1 MSAALDYTVII
12 PARYGASR
20 LPGKPLADLDGK
32 PILQWVHERAL
43 ASGAARVVIATDD
56 ARIDAAAR
64 AFGAEVVMTSPEHR
78 SGTDRIAEAARRL
91 GLPDEALV
99 VNVQGDE
106 PLLPPPLI
114 RQVAADLAAHPAAD
128 MATLA
133 QRILTLADMVSPHV
147 VKVVRDRD
155 GYALY
160 FSRSLIPHPRD
171 GMPEAE
177 HLPDAQPGWWRHL
190 GIYAYRVGFL
200 HAFVHW
206 PPAGIE
212 TTEMLEQLRALWNG
226 ATIHV
231 AEACA
236 AAPVGVDTPEDLE
249 RLRELVR
256 RGG

>member
-20 LPGKPLADLDGK
+20 LPGKPLADLGGK

-91 GLPDEALV
+91 GLPDDALV

-133 QRILTLADMVSPHV
+133 QRILTLAEVASPHV
-147 VKVVRDRD
+147 VKVVCDRD

-160 FSRSLIPHPRD
+160 FSRALIPHPRD

-177 HLPDAQPGWWRHL
+177 HLADATPGWRRHL

-236 AAPVGVDTPEDLE
+236 PAPIGVDTPEDLE
-249 RLRELVR
+249 RLRQHLR

>member
-1 MSAALDYTVII
+1 VTAAPDCTVII
-12 PARYGASR
+12 PARFGASR
-20 LPGKPLADLDGK
+20 LPGKPLADLGGK
-32 PILQWVHERAL
+32 PIVQWVHERAL
-43 ASGAARVVIATDD
+43 ASGASRVVIATDD
-56 ARIDAAAR
+56 ARIETAAR

-91 GLPDEALV
+91 GLRDEALV

-128 MATLA
+128 MATLS
-133 QRILTLADMVSPHV
+133 QRIVTLADLASPHV
-147 VKVVRDRD
+147 VKVVCDRD

-160 FSRSLIPHPRD
+160 FSRSLVPHPRD

-177 HLPDAQPGWWRHL
+177 HLANAQPGWQRHI

-200 HAFVHW
+200 RAFVHW
-206 PPAGIE
+206 PPASIE

-236 AAPVGVDTPEDLE
+236 PAPLGVDTPEDLE
-249 RLRELVR
+249 RLREQLR
-256 RGG
+256 QRG

>member
-20 LPGKPLADLDGK
+20 LPGKPLADLGGK

-91 GLPDEALV
+91 GLPDDALV

-133 QRILTLADMVSPHV
+133 QRILTLADLASPHV
-147 VKVVRDRD
+147 VKVVCDRD

-177 HLPDAQPGWWRHL
+177 HLPDAEPGWWRHL

-236 AAPVGVDTPEDLE
+236 PAPIGVDTPEDLE
-249 RLRELVR
+249 RLRQHLR

>member
-1 MSAALDYTVII
+1 MAEVGFHVLI
-12 PARYGASR
+12 PARLASTRLPDKALVDLAGLPMVVRVAQACAAAGASQVVVATDHPRIEAACLAHGVRAVMTRPDHASGSDR
-20 LPGKPLADLDGK
+20 LAEACELLGLDG
-32 PILQWVHERAL
+32 
-43 ASGAARVVIATDD
+43 DD
-56 ARIDAAAR
+56 
-64 AFGAEVVMTSPEHR
+64 V
-78 SGTDRIAEAARRL
+78 
-91 GLPDEALV
+91 V

-128 MATLA
+128 MATLS
-133 QRILTLADMVSPHV
+133 QRIVTLADLASPHV
-147 VKVVRDRD
+147 VKVVCDRD

-160 FSRSLIPHPRD
+160 FSRSLVPHPRD

-177 HLPDAQPGWWRHL
+177 HLTEVQPGWQRHI

-200 HAFVHW
+200 RAFVHW

-236 AAPVGVDTPEDLE
+236 PAPVGVDTPDDLE
-249 RLRELVR
+249 RLRAQLR

>member
-1 MSAALDYTVII
+1 VSAALDYTVII

-20 LPGKPLADLDGK
+20 LPGKPLANLGGK

-91 GLPDEALV
+91 GLPDDALV

-133 QRILTLADMVSPHV
+133 QRILTLADLASPHV

-236 AAPVGVDTPEDLE
+236 PAPIGVDTPEDLE
-249 RLRELVR
+249 RLRQHLR

>member
-1 MSAALDYTVII
+1 MTAAPDYTVII
-12 PARYGASR
+12 PARFGASR
-20 LPGKPLADLDGK
+20 LPGKPLAELGGK
-32 PILQWVHERAL
+32 PIVQWVHERAL

-56 ARIDAAAR
+56 ARIETAAR

-78 SGTDRIAEAARRL
+78 SGTDRIAEAARLL

-128 MATLA
+128 MATLS
-133 QRILTLADMVSPHV
+133 QRIVTLADLASPHV
-147 VKVVRDRD
+147 VKVVCDRD

-160 FSRSLIPHPRD
+160 FSRSLVPHPRD

-177 HLPDAQPGWWRHL
+177 HLTEVQPGWQRHI

-200 HAFVHW
+200 RAFVHW

-236 AAPVGVDTPEDLE
+236 PAPVGVDTPDDLE
-249 RLRELVR
+249 RLRAQLR

>member
-1 MSAALDYTVII
+1 MTAAPDYTVII
-12 PARYGASR
+12 PARFGASR
-20 LPGKPLADLDGK
+20 LPGKPLADLGGK
-32 PILQWVHERAL
+32 PIVQWVHERAL

-56 ARIDAAAR
+56 ARIETAAR
-64 AFGAEVVMTSPEHR
+64 AFGAEVVMTSPDHR
-78 SGTDRIAEAARRL
+78 SGTDRIAEAARKL

-128 MATLA
+128 MATLS
-133 QRILTLADMVSPHV
+133 QRIVTLADLASPHV
-147 VKVVRDRD
+147 VKVVCDRD

-160 FSRSLIPHPRD
+160 FSRSLVPHPRD

-177 HLPDAQPGWWRHL
+177 HLADALPGWHRHI

-200 HAFVHW
+200 RAFVHW
-206 PPAGIE
+206 PPASIE

-231 AEACA
+231 VEGCA
-236 AAPVGVDTPEDLE
+236 PAPVGVDTPEDLE
-249 RLRELVR
+249 RLREHLR
-256 RGG
+256 QRG

>member
-1 MSAALDYTVII
+1 MSAALDYTVVI

-20 LPGKPLADLDGK
+20 LPGKPLADLGGK

-91 GLPDEALV
+91 GLPDDALV

-128 MATLA
+128 MATLS
-133 QRILTLADMVSPHV
+133 QRILTLADLASPHV
-147 VKVVRDRD
+147 VKVVCDRD

-160 FSRSLIPHPRD
+160 FSRALIPHPRD

-177 HLPDAQPGWWRHL
+177 HLADATPGWRRHL

-231 AEACA
+231 ADACA
-236 AAPVGVDTPEDLE
+236 AAPLGVDTPEDLE
-249 RLRELVR
+249 RLRQHVR
-256 RGG
+256 HGG

>member
-1 MSAALDYTVII
+1 MTAAPDYTVII
-12 PARYGASR
+12 PARFGASR
-20 LPGKPLADLDGK
+20 LPGKPLAELGGK
-32 PILQWVHERAL
+32 PIVQWVHERAL

-56 ARIDAAAR
+56 ARIETAAR

-78 SGTDRIAEAARRL
+78 SGTDRIAEAARLL

-128 MATLA
+128 MATLS
-133 QRILTLADMVSPHV
+133 QRIVTLADLASPHV
-147 VKVVRDRD
+147 VKVVCDRD

-160 FSRSLIPHPRD
+160 FSRSLVPHPRD

-177 HLPDAQPGWWRHL
+177 HLAGAPPGWQRHI

-200 HAFVHW
+200 RAFVRW
-206 PPAGIE
+206 PPAAIE

-226 ATIHV
+226 ASIHV

-236 AAPVGVDTPEDLE
+236 PAPVGVDTAEDLE
-249 RLRELVR
+249 RLRESVR
-256 RGG
+256 RG